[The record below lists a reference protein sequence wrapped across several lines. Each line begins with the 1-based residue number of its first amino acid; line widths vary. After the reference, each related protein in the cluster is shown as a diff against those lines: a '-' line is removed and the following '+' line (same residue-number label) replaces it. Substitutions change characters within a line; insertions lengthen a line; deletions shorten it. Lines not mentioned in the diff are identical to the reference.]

1 MQKLHKEK
9 QRMRFRGN
17 SVLNL
22 SLHLAPLCRFSLII
36 PRRRCLPFISRRTV
50 YKEGCGLKQAFM
62 RVVLPFKYNLYIG
75 LEGIGFDPFI
85 GHVYRLSR
93 SSSFKDIIDQY
104 QLFAVITYVSVLDL
118 TAGPEPLTYY
128 IFSLL

>member
-9 QRMRFRGN
+9 QRMRLPGK

-36 PRRRCLPFISRRTV
+36 PRRRCLPFISRWTF
-50 YKEGCGLKQAFM
+50 YKEGCGLKQAFL

-93 SSSFKDIIDQY
+93 GSGFKDVKVQY
-104 QLFAVITYVSVLDL
+104 QLFAVITYGTILDL
-118 TAGPEPLTYY
+118 SAGPE
-128 IFSLL
+128 